1 MRHLYRFF
9 FCKNVL
15 WNFPGILY
23 HPHLTVTWHKR
34 ILATMHSNLH
44 LLTNLSIN
52 FVAYMVN
59 RFIAVFQLK
68 YFVVASCL
76 VKSWKGF
83 PSAIVFIVR
92 LLDNKLRNF
101 SGLALVIWNWG
112 CHLFQRRKLW
122 ECQYTSMKKSKSV
135 GTRCDVSNSMGI
147 RHPRH
152 PR

>member
-1 MRHLYRFF
+1 MLGMSKNIKGKKIKVFRTIMRHSYRFF

-23 HPHLTVTWHKR
+23 HPHLTVTWHER

-68 YFVVASCL
+68 YFVVASYL
-76 VKSWKGF
+76 VKTWKGF
-83 PSAIVFIVR
+83 PSVIVPIVFIIVR
-92 LLDNKLRNF
+92 LLDKKPQNI
-101 SGLALVIWNWG
+101 SGLELGIWSWG
-112 CHLFQRRKLW
+112 CHLFQRRRLW
-122 ECQYTSMKKSKSV
+122 EC
-135 GTRCDVSNSMGI
+135 
-147 RHPRH
+147 
-152 PR
+152 